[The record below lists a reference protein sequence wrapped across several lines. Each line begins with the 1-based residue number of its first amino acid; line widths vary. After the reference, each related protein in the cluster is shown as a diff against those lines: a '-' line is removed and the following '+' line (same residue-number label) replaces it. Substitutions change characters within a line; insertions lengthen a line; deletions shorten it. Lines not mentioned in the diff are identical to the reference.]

1 MSTKVTMQYHIKND
15 IDKETG
21 RISLQSKIAGEFIEE
36 IYETKDKQLVGALVR
51 LGWLP
56 PDDSNE
62 VMTIL
67 NDFVRIG
74 RHNDPETNMF
84 REQFMLNDYKLLA
97 KKVLNIE
104 SPVINRYIIR
114 GKKNE

>member
-1 MSTKVTMQYHIKND
+1 MSVKVSMQYHIKND

-21 RISLQSKIAGEFIEE
+21 RISLQSKIAGEFTEE
-36 IYETKDKQLVGALVR
+36 IYESKDKQLMGALVR

-56 PDDSNE
+56 PDESAE

-67 NDFVRIG
+67 NDLIRIG
-74 RHNDPETNMF
+74 RNDPETNMF
-84 REQFMLNDYKLLA
+84 RDQFDLNAYKILA
-97 KKVLNIE
+97 RKVLDIE

-114 GKKNE
+114 GKKDE